1 MPERHQLTEL
11 QLAILRVLWDRGEAT
26 VQDIWEALHAERGLA
41 QTTVATM
48 LSRLERRGVVTR
60 RAPPESRQYHYRA
73 AVTEREVQHSMVG
86 ELTERLFDGDVTA
99 LVQHL
104 LTAEDVSPGD
114 IARIRDMIERVET
127 TAPLASSMF
136 AWLLTY
142 LIHSSALLG
151 LAWLVTRRRRLEP
164 VAADLL
170 WKVALVAGLVT
181 GTIQSRLDLSTSRA
195 VTLPAAASPLETWK
209 DR

>member
-1 MPERHQLTEL
+1 MPGRHQLTEL
-11 QLAILRVLWDRGEAT
+11 QLAIMRVVWDRSEAT

-60 RAPPESRQYHYRA
+60 RAPPQARQYHYRA

-104 LTAEDVSPGD
+104 LTGEDVSPGD
-114 IARIRDMIERVET
+114 IAKIRDMIERVDTNAPET
-127 TAPLASSMF
+127 
-136 AWLLTY
+136 
-142 LIHSSALLG
+142 
-151 LAWLVTRRRRLEP
+151 
-164 VAADLL
+164 
-170 WKVALVAGLVT
+170 K
-181 GTIQSRLDLSTSRA
+181 
-195 VTLPAAASPLETWK
+195 
-209 DR
+209 

>member
-1 MPERHQLTEL
+1 VRQSMQGRRQLTEL
-11 QLAILRVLWDRGEAT
+11 QLAILRVIWDRSEAT

-60 RAPPESRQYHYRA
+60 RAQSRQYHYRA

-104 LTAEDVSPGD
+104 LTGEDVSPGD
-114 IARIRDMIERVET
+114 IAKIRDMIERVDTNAPET
-127 TAPLASSMF
+127 P
-136 AWLLTY
+136 
-142 LIHSSALLG
+142 
-151 LAWLVTRRRRLEP
+151 
-164 VAADLL
+164 
-170 WKVALVAGLVT
+170 
-181 GTIQSRLDLSTSRA
+181 
-195 VTLPAAASPLETWK
+195 
-209 DR
+209 

>member
-1 MPERHQLTEL
+1 MPGRHQLTEL
-11 QLAILRVLWDRGEAT
+11 QLAIMRVVWDRSEAT

-60 RAPPESRQYHYRA
+60 RAPPQSRQYHYRA

-104 LTAEDVSPGD
+104 LTGEAVSPGD
-114 IARIRDMIERVET
+114 IAKIRDMIERVDTNAPET
-127 TAPLASSMF
+127 
-136 AWLLTY
+136 
-142 LIHSSALLG
+142 
-151 LAWLVTRRRRLEP
+151 
-164 VAADLL
+164 
-170 WKVALVAGLVT
+170 K
-181 GTIQSRLDLSTSRA
+181 
-195 VTLPAAASPLETWK
+195 
-209 DR
+209 

>member
-1 MPERHQLTEL
+1 MPGRHQLTEL
-11 QLAILRVLWDRGEAT
+11 QLAILRVIWDRSEAT

-60 RAPPESRQYHYRA
+60 RAQSRQYHYRA

-104 LTAEDVSPGD
+104 LTGEDVSPGD
-114 IARIRDMIERVET
+114 IAKIRDMIERVET
-127 TAPLASSMF
+127 NAP
-136 AWLLTY
+136 
-142 LIHSSALLG
+142 
-151 LAWLVTRRRRLEP
+151 
-164 VAADLL
+164 
-170 WKVALVAGLVT
+170 
-181 GTIQSRLDLSTSRA
+181 
-195 VTLPAAASPLETWK
+195 ETK
-209 DR
+209 

>member
-1 MPERHQLTEL
+1 MRPVRAHTQPSAPSQGANSPVPLSL
-11 QLAILRVLWDRGEAT
+11 QESSGEAT

-127 TAPLASSMF
+127 NAP
-136 AWLLTY
+136 
-142 LIHSSALLG
+142 
-151 LAWLVTRRRRLEP
+151 
-164 VAADLL
+164 
-170 WKVALVAGLVT
+170 
-181 GTIQSRLDLSTSRA
+181 
-195 VTLPAAASPLETWK
+195 ETK
-209 DR
+209 